1 MLKKHKAHSHTL
13 EGNFFVNGNGKV
25 GIDLCKKHIPDYI
38 SVRFTDEFNSHPC
51 HPCNPH
57 HDKLSWEIAEECG
70 HFQLIIVYDVGN
82 VREIS
87 YKVIY

>member
-1 MLKKHKAHSHTL
+1 MSKKHDKKPHGHDL
-13 EGNFFVNGNGKV
+13 EGTYFLNGSGKIS
-25 GIDLCKKHIPDYI
+25 IDLIKKHIPDRIY
-38 SVRFTDEFNSHPC
+38 VRFTDEPSC

-57 HDKLSWEIAEECG
+57 DDKLHWEIAEDCG
-70 HFQLIIVYDVGN
+70 HFQLIIIYDVGN